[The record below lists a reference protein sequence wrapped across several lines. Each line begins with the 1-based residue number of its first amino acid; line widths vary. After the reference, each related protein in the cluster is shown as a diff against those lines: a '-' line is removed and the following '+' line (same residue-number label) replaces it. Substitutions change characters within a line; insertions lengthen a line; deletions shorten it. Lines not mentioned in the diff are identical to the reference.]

1 MPDAEPKSRFLAF
14 AETFDFFFF
23 DQYGVLHNGRRPY
36 PGALETLSRLKARGA
51 KIAVLSNS
59 GRSGEENAERMER
72 FGFFAAAHYDVFVTS
87 GDAARELIA
96 SDHPPI
102 DLASIRT
109 CFVIETEGAADFA
122 AALGLQRS
130 QDPGS
135 ADLIALCGSQA
146 DRLGLEAYETMLAP
160 AAARKTPCLCINPDK
175 WMLTPSG
182 RAPGAGA
189 LAERYQALGGEV
201 VWIGKPYLPIYQYAQ
216 RKLGVAD
223 PAQVLCVGDSVEHDI
238 VGARTFGAA
247 AALMLTGILAEL
259 SEGEL
264 QREFARHGVRAD
276 LVVADFTQQ
285 STHAP

>member
-1 MPDAEPKSRFLAF
+1 MPEAEQKSRFLAF
-14 AETFDFFFF
+14 AEKFDAFFF

-51 KIAVLSNS
+51 KIIVLSNS
-59 GRSGEENAERMER
+59 GRSGEENSVRIKR
-72 FGFFAAAHYDVFVTS
+72 FGFFSGVHYDAFVTS
-87 GDAARELIA
+87 GDAARELFA

-102 DLASIRT
+102 DLASIKT
-109 CFVIETEGAADFA
+109 CFVIDTQGAADFA

-130 QDPGS
+130 ADPDS

-146 DRLGLEAYETMLAP
+146 DRIGLIAYEQMLAA

-175 WMLTPSG
+175 WMLTPTG

-189 LAERYQALGGEV
+189 IAECYEALGGKV

-216 RKLGVAD
+216 RKLGLAD
-223 PAQVLCVGDSVEHDI
+223 PARVLCIGDSVEHDV
-238 VGARTFGAA
+238 VGAHAFGAA

-259 SEGEL
+259 SDAEL
-264 QREFARHGVRAD
+264 QGEFARYGARAD
-276 LVVADFTQQ
+276 LVIADFTEL
-285 STHAP
+285 STDAP